1 MYSELINKACIN
13 HNKFLEKVLIEDL
26 NFKGNIKNMN
36 EVKKF
41 IKENNLSIKLDSDIF
56 EIKNNLTGK
65 IIVLYEGSTE
75 FVTSKKEGNFELV
88 ATHKYIR
95 KI

>member
-1 MYSELINKACIN
+1 MYLDLINKASIN
-13 HNKFLEKVLIEDL
+13 YDKFLEKVLIEDL
-26 NFKGNIKNMN
+26 KFKGNIKKLS
-36 EVKKF
+36 EVRTF

-56 EIKNNLTGK
+56 EIKNNLTGE
-65 IIVLYEGSTE
+65 IIVLYEGHTT
-75 FVTSKKEGNFELV
+75 FNTSEKEGNFELV